1 MNKVAQEPKLN
12 FQDLQNMA
20 YNVACD
26 IMRAEK
32 NKDVNPE
39 YRKAL
44 SDLLISLDNVKKFH

>member
-12 FQDLQNMA
+12 FQDLQRMA

-32 NKDVNPE
+32 NKDMNPE